1 MLFALFAVVLL
12 GCEPQYS
19 HDRPDTEPN
28 RAGFQK
34 HFGFPAPDSVSNLY
48 YFADALGADVK
59 YQLGFSADGA
69 VIQEIVDKH
78 QLTEAND
85 ETHIP
90 TAREFDWWVSDE
102 VKMLPV
108 YWKKTADKE
117 YYRYLWYSKETM
129 QAYYLEYSL

>member
-1 MLFALFAVVLL
+1 MPSCCSVANRSTITTD
-12 GCEPQYS
+12 PT
-19 HDRPDTEPN
+19 RNPTE
-28 RAGFQK
+28 RGFKNILASQL
-34 HFGFPAPDSVSNLY
+34 PDSVSNLY

>member
-1 MLFALFAVVLL
+1 MRGTDANAPSDSWLNERSMMKKILSMLFALFAVVLL
-12 GCEPQYS
+12 GCEPQYN

-69 VIQEIVDKH
+69 VI
-78 QLTEAND
+78 
-85 ETHIP
+85 
-90 TAREFDWWVSDE
+90 
-102 VKMLPV
+102 
-108 YWKKTADKE
+108 
-117 YYRYLWYSKETM
+117 
-129 QAYYLEYSL
+129 